1 MDNFDISNSGNEKL
15 NKPAASN
22 KKPAKLISFEDDNMS
37 SGGVSHSPL
46 VLGGNSTAGAASS
59 PMKLIAKKP
68 AKKTVPPDRI
78 TGVKTFFTKL
88 HAGALEFL
96 DGQITN
102 WLKENPDI
110 TIKLTNTATGM
121 VTGKKAEPN
130 IIVTIWY

>member
-1 MDNFDISNSGNEKL
+1 MDNFDISNSGNEEL
-15 NKPAASN
+15 NKPA
-22 KKPAKLISFEDDNMS
+22 KPISFKDDNMS

-46 VLGGNSTAGAASS
+46 DLGGNSTAGAASS
-59 PMKLIAKKP
+59 PMKLIAKKS

-110 TIKLTNTATGM
+110 AIKLTNTATGM
-121 VTGKKAEPN
+121 VIGKKAEPN
-130 IIVTIWY
+130 IIITIWY